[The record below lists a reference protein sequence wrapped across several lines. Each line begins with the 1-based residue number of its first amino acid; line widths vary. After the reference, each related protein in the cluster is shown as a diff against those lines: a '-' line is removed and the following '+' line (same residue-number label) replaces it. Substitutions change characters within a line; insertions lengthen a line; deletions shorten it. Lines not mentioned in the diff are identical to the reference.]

1 MNKKIT
7 TIMAV
12 YNGEKYLAE
21 AIESVLSQT
30 HSSDEIIV
38 INDGSTDATADI
50 LNNYPELIVQ
60 TNTNQGM
67 WKSLNQGIS
76 MATGDYLTFIDH
88 DDLWHK
94 DKNKLQLEH
103 LQTSEIDMSFCYI
116 QNFTKI
122 NSHVEYAD
130 KQVGAT
136 QAGIFIE
143 KSKFMDVGYFGTSLV
158 AESMLWFQKARLMGF
173 RQECLVD
180 VLAYRRVHETNMT
193 RGRAYNDGLVDVAR
207 ELIRQRKFFNK

>member
-1 MNKKIT
+1 
-7 TIMAV
+7 MAV

-207 ELIRQRKFFNK
+207 ELIRQRKFFNSSIS

>member
-1 MNKKIT
+1 
-7 TIMAV
+7 MAV

-158 AESMLWFQKARLMGF
+158 AESMLWFQKARLMGL

>member
-158 AESMLWFQKARLMGF
+158 AESMLWFQKARLMGL

>member
-158 AESMLWFQKARLMGF
+158 AESMLWFQKACLMGL

-193 RGRAYNDGLVDVAR
+193 RSSAYNDGLVDVAR
-207 ELIRQRKFFNK
+207 ELIRQRKLFKK

>member
-76 MATGDYLTFIDH
+76 MATGEYLTFIDH

-103 LQTSEIDMSFCYI
+103 LQTSDIEMSFCYI

-122 NSHVEYAD
+122 NGHLEYAD

-158 AESMLWFQKARLMGF
+158 AESMLWFQKARLMGL

>member
-158 AESMLWFQKARLMGF
+158 AESMLWFQKARLMGL

-207 ELIRQRKFFNK
+207 ELIRQRKLFKK

>member
-1 MNKKIT
+1 
-7 TIMAV
+7 MAV

-158 AESMLWFQKARLMGF
+158 AESMLWFQKACLMGL

-193 RGRAYNDGLVDVAR
+193 RSSAYNDGLVDVAR
-207 ELIRQRKFFNK
+207 ELIRQRKLFKK